1 MHFPHWRSRLIAN
14 KLKSGAVIAYPTEG
28 VWGLGCV
35 PEYESSVAQILAL
48 KGRAWQK
55 GLIMAASSIEQA
67 LPYMDN
73 LTEEELDTLT
83 QLWPGPVTVV
93 VPKSRLT
100 PLWVS
105 GQFDSVAIRVS
116 AHPVIQALCGA
127 LGQPIISTSANPS
140 SKAPALSALRVRQY
154 FPSGL
159 DYIVPGALG
168 GQTGPS
174 KIVTLRDKQ
183 VIRAGSA

>member
-1 MHFPHWRSRLIAN
+1 MGAINWRYRLIASR
-14 KLKSGAVIAYPTEG
+14 LRAGAVIAYPTEG

-35 PEYESSVAQILAL
+35 PEYEASVAQILAL

-55 GLIMAASSIEQA
+55 GLIMAASSLEQA
-67 LPYMDN
+67 LPYMDD
-73 LTEEELDTLT
+73 LTPDELARLDA
-83 QLWPGPVTVV
+83 LWPGAVTVV
-93 VPKSRLT
+93 VPKSRQT

-116 AHPVIQALCGA
+116 AHPVIQGICHE

-140 SKAPALSALRVRQY
+140 AKAPALSALRVRQY
-154 FPSGL
+154 FPTGV
-159 DYIVPGALG
+159 DDIVPGALG

-174 KIVTLRDKQ
+174 QIITLRDNK
-183 VIRAGSA
+183 VIREAKS